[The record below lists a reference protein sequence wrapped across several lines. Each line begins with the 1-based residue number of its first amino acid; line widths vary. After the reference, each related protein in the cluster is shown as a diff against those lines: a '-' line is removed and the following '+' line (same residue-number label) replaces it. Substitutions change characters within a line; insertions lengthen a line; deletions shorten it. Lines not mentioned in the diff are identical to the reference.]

1 MFRIA
6 NVFFIY
12 PVISGIESVAGRAV
26 LLKHNVLMLQPVI
39 AQCIEVCHAQSM
51 LIQARIH

>member
-12 PVISGIESVAGRAV
+12 PVVSGIGSVESRAV
-26 LLKHNVLMLQPVI
+26 LLKHDVLMQQPVI
-39 AQCIEVCHAQSM
+39 AQCIEVCPAQSM

>member
-12 PVISGIESVAGRAV
+12 PVVSGIESVASRAV
-26 LLKHNVLMLQPVI
+26 SLKHNVLMLQPVI
-39 AQCIEVCHAQSM
+39 AQCIEVCPAQSM

>member
-12 PVISGIESVAGRAV
+12 PVVSGIESVASRAV

>member
-12 PVISGIESVAGRAV
+12 PVVSGIGSVASRAV
-26 LLKHNVLMLQPVI
+26 LLKHDVLMLQPVI
-39 AQCIEVCHAQSM
+39 AQCIEVCPAQSM